1 MAVKQGCWACV
12 KLVPAGLALS
22 DLALPARARQWHNGE
37 ARYEIATGDPTPP
50 LVPSPARRFV
60 AKCRAIPV
68 RQNPFRGNLPT
79 HFPMYFLLVHRQ
91 LMTEKP
97 TSLCA
102 DVLVTR
108 RENSPNRESDR

>member
-22 DLALPARARQWHNGE
+22 DLAPPARAPQWHNE
-37 ARYEIATGDPTPP
+37 AVRCEIATGDPTPH
-50 LVPSPARRFV
+50 LVPPPAHRFV
-60 AKCRAIPV
+60 AKCRAILV
-68 RQNPFRGNLPT
+68 RQNPLRGNLPT

-97 TSLCA
+97 TALCA
-102 DVLVTR
+102 DVRVTR
-108 RENSPNRESDR
+108 RENSPNRESGR